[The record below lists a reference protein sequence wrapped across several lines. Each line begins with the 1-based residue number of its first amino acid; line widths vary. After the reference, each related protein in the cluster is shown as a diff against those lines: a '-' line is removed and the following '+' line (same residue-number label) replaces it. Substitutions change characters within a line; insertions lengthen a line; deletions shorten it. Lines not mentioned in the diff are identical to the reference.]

1 MTGSVAWVDPALPQ
15 MPTTPPKLLA
25 GAFPD
30 FEALEKNGRE
40 QRLPIEDILD
50 ALVACWSALRLASGK
65 ARKLTET
72 IARDRTGLPMTT

>member
-1 MTGSVAWVDPALPQ
+1 MTHRKSSRLGRQ
-15 MPTTPPKLLA
+15 ERRELLA

-30 FEALEKNGRE
+30 FGALEKNGRE

-72 IARDRTGLPMTT
+72 IARDRTGLPMTIWV

>member
-1 MTGSVAWVDPALPQ
+1 LGRQ
-15 MPTTPPKLLA
+15 ERRELLA

-72 IARDRTGLPMTT
+72 IARDRAGLPMTIWV